1 MYVYL
6 ILLCFGDVKPLTGN
20 LKCMTRKED
29 MKEKVTRMKQR
40 ILLPASEFF
49 FPSSQLPALLPINLP
64 RPQWSVT
71 EPGRTT
77 GEDKQWWTHSSLPLP
92 SRHAPHAGVCHPVG
106 LPRAPRHI
114 LSAHKY
120 PGKTS
125 CPTPKHDPEINERE
139 MEQK

>member
-1 MYVYL
+1 
-6 ILLCFGDVKPLTGN
+6 
-20 LKCMTRKED
+20 MTFTANSSEMHDKKED
-29 MKEKVTRMKQR
+29 MKEKVTRMKQH
-40 ILLPASEFF
+40 ILQSFSFPALSFLP
-49 FPSSQLPALLPINLP
+49 LLPINLP

-71 EPGRTT
+71 EPGRTA

-92 SRHAPHAGVCHPVG
+92 SCHAPHAGVCHPVG